1 MSHSNKGALIM
12 GDGYGFRRIDA
23 LGARCGPLGSMV
35 GDHRMGGRP
44 PLDSEAHE

>member
-23 LGARCGPLGSMV
+23 LGARCGPLGSMSAITGWAV
-35 GDHRMGGRP
+35 P
-44 PLDSEAHE
+44 AAELEAHE